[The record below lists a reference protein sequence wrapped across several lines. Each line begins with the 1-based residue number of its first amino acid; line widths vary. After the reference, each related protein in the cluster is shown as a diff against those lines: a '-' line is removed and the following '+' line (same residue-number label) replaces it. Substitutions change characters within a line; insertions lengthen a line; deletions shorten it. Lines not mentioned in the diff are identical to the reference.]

1 MLSVTF
7 HPFEK
12 VKAEINGRWRAE
24 REMVE
29 DMQKMLL
36 TGGVKTNIFRDKWSA
51 NQRNT
56 FVYVLNNA
64 DQMEQAR
71 EFLLS

>member
-36 TGGVKTNIFRDKWSA
+36 TGGVKTNIFRDKKSA

-64 DQMEQAR
+64 DQME
-71 EFLLS
+71 